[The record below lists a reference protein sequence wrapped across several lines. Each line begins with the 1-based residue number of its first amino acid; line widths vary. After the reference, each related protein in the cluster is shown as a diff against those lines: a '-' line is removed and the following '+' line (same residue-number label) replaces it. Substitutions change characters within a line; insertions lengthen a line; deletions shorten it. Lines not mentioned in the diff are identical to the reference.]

1 MAKIQVADVH
11 DLLLKAGIPVD
22 GVATAKGDQIDRI
35 DFGADA
41 TEAQQKE
48 AWALVAGYDAEAAA
62 IEREAKAA
70 EQRAALETK
79 VEISDA
85 NSIAALR
92 AIIEKQQAQIDAL
105 IATRKG

>member
-11 DLLLKAGIPVD
+11 DLLLRAGIAVD

-35 DFGADA
+35 DFGAEA

-48 AWALVAGYDAEAAA
+48 AWALVRAYDAEAAA

-105 IATRKG
+105 IARKG